1 MRFPNFDSEFE
12 AGPAFEAGS
21 DEFESSPLA
30 GESDA
35 EQMQLAA
42 ELLGVSSEEELE
54 QFLGGLIGK
63 AVGLGS
69 SFLKSSAGQQL
80 GGLLK
85 SAAKKALPQVGQAI
99 GGHFGG
105 ATGARIGGQLASSAG
120 RLLGLELEGLSNE
133 DSEFEMARQFVRF
146 AQGAAQRLP
155 GRGSSAAD
163 ARSAY
168 IESAREN
175 APGLLPGTRIGSPL
189 AGIPSAGRWV
199 RRGRTITLM

>member
-1 MRFPNFDSEFE
+1 MRFPNLDSEFE
-12 AGPAFEAGS
+12 AGPSFETGS

-30 GESDA
+30 GESDS

-54 QFLGGLIGK
+54 EFLGGLISK

-69 SFLKSSAGQQL
+69 SFLKSPAGQQL

-99 GGHFGG
+99 AGHFGG
-105 ATGARIGGQLASSAG
+105 ATGARMGGQLAASAG
-120 RLLGLELEGLSNE
+120 RVLGLELEGLSNE

-155 GRGSSAAD
+155 GRASSAAD
-163 ARSAY
+163 ARNAY
-168 IESAREN
+168 VDSAREN
-175 APGLLPGTRIGSPL
+175 APGLLPGTRIGAPL
-189 AGIPSAGRWV
+189 GGFPLAGRWV